1 MQLIPRPFIRRLG
14 ADARGVAA
22 VEFALLVPI
31 LVLLYFGMAELTQGA
46 LAERRAQ
53 HTASSVSDLV
63 AQDSTITA
71 AQVDDVFDVGGAI
84 VYPFPTTSLQMR
96 VTSITTDSHSNATV
110 DWSRASGGMTALT
123 KGSSITVSSNIIS
136 ASQSVIRA
144 ETTYVY
150 TPAIGLIIKAPITFH
165 ETSYSRPRL
174 SNQVTCADC

>member
-1 MQLIPRPFIRRLG
+1 MSPRGLADRLA

-46 LAERRAQ
+46 LAERRAS

-63 AQDSTITA
+63 AQSSTITA
-71 AQVDDVFDVGGAI
+71 AEVDDVFNIGGAI
-84 VYPFPTTSLQMR
+84 VYPFPTTSLAMR
-96 VTSITTDSHSNATV
+96 VTSITTDTHGNATV

-123 KGSSITVSSNIIS
+123 KGSSVTMSSNIIT
-136 ASQSVIRA
+136 ASQSVIKA

-150 TPAIGLIIKAPITFH
+150 TPAIGYIIKAPITFH

-174 SNQVTCADC
+174 SSQVTCADC